1 MVAVGVVVTVT
12 VMVTVVVGVAVVA
25 VVAVTG
31 AVRVSVVVAVTVRV
45 SVVVAAQYQG
55 EIMTSVKLA
64 ADPARL
70 TSYTTSRT
78 ARERLPSFGVYV
90 IWWSLIMAAGAAVG
104 GAAVGLA
111 VSYIVTVDMTGGY
124 PSPSELVIYSRFF
137 GLTFFAVFFIYALH
151 RQINKWETLVRD
163 TEQQEYEPRQVQQV
177 ARPVGNIADSRV
189 NVRVGKPEHFPDTQQ
204 KATVLYFALLDN
216 DWKFIR
222 DALAEAETERGAK
235 VFVNISANFPA
246 ILEAWEDMG
255 YVANGKVTEDG
266 RFWIEGNCLPG
277 TFED

>member
-1 MVAVGVVVTVT
+1 MVAVGVGVAIK

-31 AVRVSVVVAVTVRV
+31 AVRVSVVVAVTVMV
-45 SVVVAAQYQG
+45 TGAAQYQG
-55 EIMTSVKLA
+55 ETMTSVKLA
-64 ADPARL
+64 ADQSRL

-90 IWWSLIMAAGAAVG
+90 IWWSLIMAAGAGIG

-137 GLTFFAVFFIYALH
+137 GMTFFAVFFIYALH
-151 RQINKWETLVRD
+151 RQINQWETLVRD
-163 TEQQEYEPRQVQQV
+163 TEQQEYEPRQQVQQV
-177 ARPVGNIADSRV
+177 ARPVGSIADRRV
-189 NVRVGKPEHFPDTQQ
+189 NVRVGKPEYFPDTQQ
-204 KATVLYFALLDN
+204 KATALYFALLEK

-266 RFWIEGNCLPG
+266 RFWIEDNCLPG